1 MKSSLLILS
10 LIVIASSQVA
20 EHPQNEPHAQHTYLI
35 KTDLTKEEVQTL
47 LDQYY
52 QTHQHRYGSNTTVY
66 KHVNSTEIEEAQEL
80 HQLDHQINETTQLKV
95 KKQQNLSKQQNI
107 NQHQNLNQHQKI
119 HQNNQANAQPIEQE
133 AEPAEE
139 PETVNLK
146 KKTKAKKEF
155 GKPEPTPAPEAET
168 EPKTEGGNEI
178 TEQGEQT
185 NLKREQNRYQEG
197 QNETTVLI
205 NQNKEMNGQN
215 VKQGQGKISGFISI
229 VVLCTAFVYFFV
241 YVTQPK
247 KKGKYQRNNFSEI
260 TEYFLSK
267 NKNRN
272 EISVRDF

>member
-20 EHPQNEPHAQHTYLI
+20 EHPQNEPHTQHTYLI

-66 KHVNSTEIEEAQEL
+66 KHVNSTEIEETQEL
-80 HQLDHQINETTQLKV
+80 HQLDHQTNETTQLKV
-95 KKQQNLSKQQNI
+95 KKQQNL
-107 NQHQNLNQHQKI
+107 NQHQNLNKQQKVHQHT
-119 HQNNQANAQPIEQE
+119 QANTQPTEQE
-133 AEPAEE
+133 TEPVEE
-139 PETVNLK
+139 AETVNLK
-146 KKTKAKKEF
+146 KKTKAKKE
-155 GKPEPTPAPEAET
+155 KTEPAPAPEVEV
-168 EPKTEGGNEI
+168 EQKTEGGNAT
-178 TEQGEQT
+178 TEQEEKT
-185 NLKREQNRYQEG
+185 NLKQEENINQECQN
-197 QNETTVLI
+197 TTVLI
-205 NQNKEMNGQN
+205 NQNKEMNGEN

-229 VVLCTAFVYFFV
+229 VILCTAFVYFFV

-267 NKNRN
+267 DKNRN